1 MSDRKIDTIEKYG
14 MDESKMRTVQLQL
27 ERLRSQGVL
36 VDLNISGTSMFTR
49 AASWAELG
57 IFDADDVRRQRF
69 TKGSKYLISE
79 TQVKRLKSIETRMRQ
94 LLDKYSFDVTGFRP
108 YRWIPFTAYE
118 DWQDKWNAQVDQF
131 NTVKADII
139 QRYDF
144 YTTGLKDD
152 FALVG
157 ERAWRTFTGQG
168 YESILVDGRKF
179 TNEKKFVKY
188 VVEKALAKLP
198 SVDDIKSGLHA
209 DYITALVYGESD
221 VEADRLHAEKL
232 RTEIAAEKAKQAE
245 GMLDLDMKE
254 LDRKEKSL
262 KIAAMREAEMEHARK
277 RIEEVGSPFEEV
289 FGKLR
294 ARFAQDCD
302 DMLESIKK
310 NGMVRGKIAEKGA
323 GLLELYSVMA
333 AHDDNELR
341 NKLVEL
347 KSAIGPV
354 GEGRDKETPDRNVA
368 EVEKAL
374 EEIAK
379 LSAQTASD
387 LAAEPTRA
395 AFVELE

>member
-14 MDESKMRTVQLQL
+14 MDESKMQTVQLQL

-118 DWQDKWNAQVDQF
+118 EWQDRWTAQVDQF
-131 NTVKADII
+131 NSVKADII
-139 QRYDF
+139 KRYDF
-144 YTTGLKDD
+144 YTDGLKDD

-157 ERAWRTFTGQG
+157 ERAWKTFTSQG
-168 YESILVDGRKF
+168 YKSILVDGNKF
-179 TNEKKFVKY
+179 TSKKKFVKF

-198 SVDDIKSGLHA
+198 SVADIKGGLHA
-209 DYITALVYGESD
+209 DYITALVYGEAD
-221 VEADRLHAEKL
+221 IEADRLSAEKL
-232 RTEIAAEKAKQAE
+232 RTEVAEEKKKQAE
-245 GMLDLDMKE
+245 GMLDLDLKE
-254 LDRKEKSL
+254 LDRKEKVL

-277 RIEEVGSPFEEV
+277 RIEEIGSPFDEV

-302 DMLESIKK
+302 AMLESIKK

-333 AHDDNELR
+333 AHDDDELR

-347 KSAIGPV
+347 KTAIGPV

-374 EEIAK
+374 GQIAE
-379 LSAQTASD
+379 LSAKTASD
-387 LAAEPTRA
+387 LATEPTRA